1 MMRAAAEDRLKT
13 GSVPIFLT
21 VLPPK
26 IESISHEALVKWT
39 KDRRDYE
46 TDLHDRCRVTGEDY
60 NAVLNVDPVDV
71 TEGMLTAEIKHIV
84 ESVKNKMLPDTKEY
98 KEFKHELKMNVT
110 ESDVNVRFK
119 DYFKVS
125 RPLWLTMTLLN
136 ASTSSVG
143 RERSV
148 SG

>member
-26 IESISHEALVKWT
+26 IESISHEALWSKS
-39 KDRRDYE
+39 DSFDA
-46 TDLHDRCRVTGEDY
+46 DLLDVFCEIQ
-60 NAVLNVDPVDV
+60 LNVDPVDV